1 MDILGSLIF
10 GFFEGNSVNPTW
22 LRASRD
28 GRLDLMIE
36 LERPECA
43 QRTATSHRKNQ
54 HEIPPHRTRNAT
66 HRIVTHDHLP
76 PRARRLISEASTTQQ
91 ELGCLARHGHR
102 SVG

>member
-36 LERPECA
+36 LERPGA
-43 QRTATSHRKNQ
+43 RS
-54 HEIPPHRTRNAT
+54 T
-66 HRIVTHDHLP
+66 HSDKP
-76 PRARRLISEASTTQQ
+76 Q
-91 ELGCLARHGHR
+91 EEPT
-102 SVG
+102 